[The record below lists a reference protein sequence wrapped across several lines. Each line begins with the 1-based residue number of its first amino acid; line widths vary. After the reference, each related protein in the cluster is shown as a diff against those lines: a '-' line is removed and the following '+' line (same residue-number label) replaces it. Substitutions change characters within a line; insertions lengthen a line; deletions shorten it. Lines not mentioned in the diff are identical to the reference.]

1 LAIITPADSSNRIL
15 LSMVFMLGNEMKH
28 LNRNIKNS
36 VIVTTTSAAGEEEEG
51 RGGED

>member
-28 LNRNIKNS
+28 LNRNIKNN
-36 VIVTTTSAAGEEEEG
+36 VIVTTSAAGEEE
-51 RGGED
+51 GG